1 MKHSLGKRMLAA
13 LLCIPMA
20 FALAGCAKPAASS
33 SGTGSSQTDSA
44 SSAAEQ
50 PTYYNKEGY
59 PICNTKIEVTCSGPN
74 DSAYDWNATM
84 FKEQMRDRMGI
95 DITFSKYSSEEWK
108 TQLSLMVNS
117 DRLTDLICG
126 ASIDRSQ
133 MEIWGDEGYFLDLNK
148 YADLMPNMQKLFNE
162 EPALRATF
170 TTSSGAIYGLNQIN
184 RAAFSNVALVFI
196 NNVWLKNVGMKTPT
210 NTDELYEALKA
221 FRDQDANGNGD
232 ASDELP
238 MVLSTGT
245 AYAIER
251 TLMEAFGVY
260 SSSSHCS
267 LQVMDGGKV
276 ELRNTS
282 ENYKEFLKYMHKLYA
297 EGLMDA
303 ESYIQSNDQLV
314 GKGGKDLV
322 GMYGGNEPAWLK
334 STTQAEDVN
343 WDALLGLASPVD
355 STHTIVKNSGITG
368 NVRMAISAK
377 TEYPEALCRLF
388 DYFYTDEGRVETR
401 YGYEGKSFEWVS
413 DDIVGGKAPK
423 YISDPNDPGLQ
434 YRYII
439 NYGFDVNFVTNK
451 FDACAQIDYDKLT
464 DDQFKKLTADAYGWV
479 APVYKAY
486 NRKDNVVVDA
496 YPNVSYTKEEA
507 TERSTLFSDVANTI
521 KSYKVAFITGESNLD
536 TDWNTFVS
544 EVERSGAKRL
554 VEIEQAAYDRYAKNL
569 K

>member
-59 PICNTKIEVTCSGPN
+59 PICDTKIEVTCSGPN

-95 DITFSKYSSEEWK
+95 DITFSKYSSEEWQ

-117 DRLTDLICG
+117 DRLTDLICH

-133 MEIWGDEGYFLDLNK
+133 MEIWGDEGYFLNLNK

-210 NTDELYEALKA
+210 NTDELYEVLKA

-238 MVLSTGT
+238 MVLSTDT
-245 AYAIER
+245 AGSVER
-251 TLMEAFGVY
+251 ELMEAFGVY
-260 SSSSHCS
+260 SSSSDCS

-303 ESYIQSNDQLV
+303 ESYIQSKDQLV
-314 GKGGKDLV
+314 DKGGKDLV
-322 GMYGGNEPAWLK
+322 GMYGGDEPAWIR

-355 STHTIVKNSGITG
+355 STHTIVKTNGITG
-368 NVRMAISAK
+368 NIRMAISAK

-413 DDIVGGKAPK
+413 DDIVGAKAPMF
-423 YISDPNDPGLQ
+423 ITDPNDPGLKF
-434 YRYII
+434 RYIVD
-439 NYGFDVNFVTNK
+439 YGFDVNFVTNK

-464 DDQFKKLTADAYGWV
+464 DDQFNKLTTDAYGWV